1 MVNFKSQNENLTNFN
16 SPKKE
21 LHNQTYSEFLLTQH
35 NLFEIITLGFE
46 YVWEKNMLLAFQRKL
61 KQFLKIP
68 ERADFLPYQL
78 GCCEAIDRHKHFFT
92 YSVDIDEN
100 QDGLALEPLTKGQ
113 LISD

>member
-1 MVNFKSQNENLTNFN
+1 MQ
-16 SPKKE
+16 
-21 LHNQTYSEFLLTQH
+21 Q
-35 NLFEIITLGFE
+35 NLFAIITLGFE

-68 ERADFLPYQL
+68 ERADFLQYQL

-92 YSVDIDEN
+92 HSVDVDEN

-113 LISD
+113 LISKGLFGILNS